1 MAESP
6 WPVDDSRRRAATRP
20 AAGRTRT
27 RGRLRRRSRLLVL
40 PAVHVVVLTTFA
52 FAQPLFDLLGRN
64 AEFFTVRGS
73 TRSDVI
79 AFALAVVLIPPAL
92 LLAVEALAMLAG
104 SLVWLGVHVAIVGSL
119 AGLVLLGALHAR
131 LGGGVAVVVLAI
143 LFAFGASAAYLLAP
157 PVRSFL
163 TVLAPAPLVLV
174 ALFLFDTP
182 VSKLLTPEK
191 TLAAP
196 AAAVESRAPVVLL
209 VFDEFSTI
217 ALLDDQ
223 GRIDA
228 KRYPNFA
235 RLARTSTFY
244 RDATTVH
251 SFTQDAVPSIL
262 TGTLPVEGSLAIFA
276 DHPRNVFTLL
286 RDDYELRAQEWITR
300 LCPRELCPHDSNR
313 SGAQA
318 AQPGTGGAFASDVTT
333 LYLHTLLPSS
343 FATRLPPVDGTWGN
357 FRGGGSASVA
367 QAGAALDSGGGAR
380 ACAPVCPYVDMLANP
395 RRETLY
401 YLHLALPHAP
411 WVHLPSG
418 RSTIGDLRRF
428 PEATDVGWGESET
441 LTEQAY
447 ARYLLQ
453 VGATDRA
460 LGLLLDQL
468 DEGELF
474 DDALVVAVADHGL
487 SFEPGEVRREA
498 APGNID
504 EVAFVPL
511 FVKLPGQRRGKE
523 RRGFARTIDVLPTI
537 ADALGVE
544 LPWPVDGKSLLG
556 RRLPPDGTV
565 VVAGNGGRSASAQLS
580 ELLARREDELAEQVE
595 RFGTGTWARMY
606 ASGPLAG
613 YVGQPLTEI
622 PAGAASGLRAELDG
636 EAFLRAA
643 DPASG
648 FVPAYI
654 TGRLVDGAAG
664 WELAVALN
672 GRVVATTR
680 TYDASDGVRFA
691 AVVPDDAIRKGANEV
706 VILVSRGGAL
716 ERVPT
721 AGASLTLS
729 DEGIHLPDGTLVPF
743 SDAFAGTVS
752 AELADSQVEFKG
764 WAADLERRVP
774 REELAVFVDGVHVH
788 STSGAVIGGGRPHDY
803 DGITGVAFEF
813 VLPAALLPKPG
824 AEERVQV
831 FALAGGR
838 AAELEYAPG
847 YPWHAG

>member
-6 WPVDDSRRRAATRP
+6 WPVDDSRRRAAARP
-20 AAGRTRT
+20 AGRTGT
-27 RGRLRRRSRLLVL
+27 RRRLRRRTKLLVL
-40 PAVHVVVLTTFA
+40 PAVHIVVLTTFA

-79 AFALAVVLIPPAL
+79 AFALGVILIPPAL

-104 SLVWLGVHVAIVGSL
+104 SLVWLGVHVAIIGSL
-119 AGLVLLGALHAR
+119 AGLVVLGALHAR
-131 LGGGVAVVVLAI
+131 LGGGTAVIVVAI
-143 LFAFGASAAYLLAP
+143 LFAFGASAAYLLVP

-163 TVLAPAPLVLV
+163 TVLAPAPLVVV
-174 ALFLFDTP
+174 ALFLFNTP
-182 VSKLLTPEK
+182 VSKLVTPEE

-196 AAAVESRAPVVLL
+196 AAAVDSRAPVVLI

-217 ALLDDQ
+217 ALFDGQ

-244 RDATTVH
+244 REATTVH

-262 TGTLPVEGSLAIFA
+262 TGTLPVEDSLAIFA
-276 DHPRNVFTLL
+276 DHPKNVFTLL
-286 RDDYELRAQEWITR
+286 QHGYQLRAQEWITR

-313 SGAQA
+313 SGAQTP
-318 AQPGTGGAFASDVTT
+318 QSGTGGAFASDVTT

-343 FATRLPPVDGTWGN
+343 FADRLPPVDGTWGN
-357 FRGGGSASVA
+357 FRTRGSASVA
-367 QAGAALDSGGGAR
+367 QAAGALDAGGGDR
-380 ACAPVCPYVDMLANP
+380 PCSPVCPYVDMLANP
-395 RRETLY
+395 RPATLY

-428 PEATDVGWGESET
+428 PEATDVGWTDSET
-441 LTEQAY
+441 LTDQAY

-460 LGLLLDQL
+460 LGLLLEQL
-468 DEGELF
+468 DEGKRF
-474 DDALVVAVADHGL
+474 DDALIVAVADHGL

-511 FVKLPGQRRGKE
+511 FVKLPGQRGGAE

-556 RRLPPDGTV
+556 RRLPRDGTV
-565 VVAGNGGRSASAQLS
+565 VVEGNGGRSASAQLS
-580 ELLARREDELAEQVE
+580 DLLARRDEELAEQVE
-595 RFGTGTWARMY
+595 RFGTGTWERMY

-613 YVGQPLTEI
+613 YVGRSVTELA
-622 PAGAASGLRAELDG
+622 AGAASDIRAELDG
-636 EAFLRAA
+636 EAFLRAV

-654 TGRLVDGAAG
+654 TGRVVDGAAG

-691 AVVPDDAIRKGANEV
+691 AVVPDDAIREGANEV
-706 VILVSRGGAL
+706 VLLVSRGGSL
-716 ERVPT
+716 ERIPT
-721 AGASLTLS
+721 TGAALTLS

-743 SDAFAGTVS
+743 SDAFRSKLKVEFVES
-752 AELADSQVEFKG
+752 RVEFKG
-764 WAADLERRVP
+764 WAADLERRIP

-788 STSGAVIGGGRPHDY
+788 STSGATIGAGRPPNY
-803 DGITGVAFEF
+803 DGIKEVAFEF
-813 VLPAALLPKPG
+813 VLPAGVLPEPG
-824 AEERVQV
+824 GEERVQV

-838 AAELEYAPG
+838 AAELEYPPG
-847 YPWHAG
+847 YPWHTG